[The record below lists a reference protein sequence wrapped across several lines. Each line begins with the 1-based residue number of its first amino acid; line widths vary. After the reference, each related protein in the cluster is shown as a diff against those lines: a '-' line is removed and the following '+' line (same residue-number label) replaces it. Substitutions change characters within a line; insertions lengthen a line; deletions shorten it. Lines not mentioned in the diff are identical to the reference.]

1 MKIRIFFFCH
11 SVFTFLTTGSQLSPV
26 FCSEELS
33 SLPCKNQNK
42 SLSFSYLTEKFKF
55 AVWWDHIH
63 KCFFY
68 QAHFISLIII
78 LSLLIFLIKGC
89 LQRLDY
95 NVLVPFLQP
104 KHEYVLCI
112 SLTPFQKKLYMHY
125 LENFAR
131 AGQIGADGKLE
142 GGRKG
147 GLFYD
152 VQNLSR
158 VWNHPYILLK
168 AKVIWYGFILNTQYT
183 QCARTDLNKRFLP
196 KPMTTTGWKG
206 TP

>member
-1 MKIRIFFFCH
+1 M
-11 SVFTFLTTGSQLSPV
+11 
-26 FCSEELS
+26 
-33 SLPCKNQNK
+33 
-42 SLSFSYLTEKFKF
+42 
-55 AVWWDHIH
+55 
-63 KCFFY
+63 
-68 QAHFISLIII
+68 
-78 LSLLIFLIKGC
+78 
-89 LQRLDY
+89 
-95 NVLVPFLQP
+95 PFLQP

-112 SLTPFQKKLYMHY
+112 SLTPFQKKLYEHY

-168 AKVIWYGFILNTQYT
+168 AKVIFQKKKIQKWALNCVVINFCTEILPIFHYSLVR
-183 QCARTDLNKRFLP
+183 CMGKRKKKL
-196 KPMTTTGWKG
+196 
-206 TP
+206 

>member
-1 MKIRIFFFCH
+1 MRKSIVFLAKTKTKAWVLVIWRENSNFLHDETIYTSVSSTRLTLFHQQFYLYLFF
-11 SVFTFLTTGSQLSPV
+11 
-26 FCSEELS
+26 
-33 SLPCKNQNK
+33 
-42 SLSFSYLTEKFKF
+42 
-55 AVWWDHIH
+55 
-63 KCFFY
+63 
-68 QAHFISLIII
+68 
-78 LSLLIFLIKGC
+78 FLIKGC

-112 SLTPFQKKLYMHY
+112 SLTPFQKKLYEHY

-168 AKVIWYGFILNTQYT
+168 AKVIWYGFMLNQGLLKTVAFIAGKKNPAIQNFVFS
-183 QCARTDLNKRFLP
+183 LK
-196 KPMTTTGWKG
+196 
-206 TP
+206 

>member
-1 MKIRIFFFCH
+1 M
-11 SVFTFLTTGSQLSPV
+11 
-26 FCSEELS
+26 
-33 SLPCKNQNK
+33 
-42 SLSFSYLTEKFKF
+42 TEKFKF

-78 LSLLIFLIKGC
+78 LSLLISLIKGC

-168 AKVIWYGFILNTQYT
+168 AKVIWYGFMLNTQYRYKKFNLT
-183 QCARTDLNKRFLP
+183 LP
-196 KPMTTTGWKG
+196 AQNVIWVKCVA
-206 TP
+206 

>member
-1 MKIRIFFFCH
+1 MLYDETIYT
-11 SVFTFLTTGSQLSPV
+11 SVSSTRLTL
-26 FCSEELS
+26 FHKL
-33 SLPCKNQNK
+33 
-42 SLSFSYLTEKFKF
+42 FYLY
-55 AVWWDHIH
+55 
-63 KCFFY
+63 FY
-68 QAHFISLIII
+68 F
-78 LSLLIFLIKGC
+78 FLIKGC

-112 SLTPFQKKLYMHY
+112 SLTPFQKKLYEHY

-168 AKVIWYGFILNTQYT
+168 AKVI
-183 QCARTDLNKRFLP
+183 
-196 KPMTTTGWKG
+196 
-206 TP
+206 

>member
-1 MKIRIFFFCH
+1 M
-11 SVFTFLTTGSQLSPV
+11 

-33 SLPCKNQNK
+33 SLPCQIQNK
-42 SLSFSYLTEKFKF
+42 SLSFSYLVGKFKF
-55 AVWWDHIH
+55 AVWWDHIPR
-63 KCFFY
+63 FFH
-68 QAHFISLIII
+68 QANFISSIILFHQLCI

-112 SLTPFQKKLYMHY
+112 SLTPFQKKLYEHY

-168 AKVIWYGFILNTQYT
+168 AKVSWYGFMLNTQWWFSVGICKYNHMI
-183 QCARTDLNKRFLP
+183 CYKFECSHWWKSYLKKRILYKICSP
-196 KPMTTTGWKG
+196 V
-206 TP
+206 

>member
-1 MKIRIFFFCH
+1 M
-11 SVFTFLTTGSQLSPV
+11 
-26 FCSEELS
+26 
-33 SLPCKNQNK
+33 
-42 SLSFSYLTEKFKF
+42 
-55 AVWWDHIH
+55 
-63 KCFFY
+63 
-68 QAHFISLIII
+68 
-78 LSLLIFLIKGC
+78 
-89 LQRLDY
+89 DY

-112 SLTPFQKKLYMHY
+112 SLTPFQKKLYEHY

-168 AKVIWYGFILNTQYT
+168 AKVIWYSFMLNTQYRYKKFNLT
-183 QCARTDLNKRFLP
+183 LPAQNGIWVKFVDKVSFTYRKIASSNTSRLEAHVGFFRLLMKGIFGPYVLWPFDKTLIFLISNAH
-196 KPMTTTGWKG
+196 
-206 TP
+206 

>member
-1 MKIRIFFFCH
+1 MRSSKNWWPDKSTKILYWSEINILLFFFY
-11 SVFTFLTTGSQLSPV
+11 FFKL
-26 FCSEELS
+26 
-33 SLPCKNQNK
+33 
-42 SLSFSYLTEKFKF
+42 YL
-55 AVWWDHIH
+55 
-63 KCFFY
+63 
-68 QAHFISLIII
+68 FI
-78 LSLLIFLIKGC
+78 FIKGC

-112 SLTPFQKKLYMHY
+112 SLTTFQKKLYEHY

-168 AKVIWYGFILNTQYT
+168 AKVLNLIWF
-183 QCARTDLNKRFLP
+183 
-196 KPMTTTGWKG
+196 
-206 TP
+206 